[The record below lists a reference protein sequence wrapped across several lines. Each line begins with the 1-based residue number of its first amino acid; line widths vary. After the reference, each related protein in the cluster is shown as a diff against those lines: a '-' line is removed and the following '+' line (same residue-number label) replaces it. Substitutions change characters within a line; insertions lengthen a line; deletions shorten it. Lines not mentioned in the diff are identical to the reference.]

1 MSTDNLMWW
10 DRLGKTDPAHTKGF
24 NRPGGFKGTAVKPIY
39 QIQKMT
45 EHFGPCGSAWK
56 ISEPV
61 FTQVACEGG
70 AIAVFCQVSVSI
82 KTNGDF
88 SAPIPGVGG
97 DMVVKKFNNGNTM
110 IDDES
115 FKKAYTDAV
124 GNALKFLGM
133 SADIH
138 MGQFD
143 DAKYVQEM
151 RQEFSGDEKRQ
162 KSPPPPNRSDNWT
175 HPSATNG
182 GPVHDN
188 DHFAHLGGGA
198 DDPLPMSFKS
208 AKEIAIAID
217 NAPDLTELAQIDKA
231 MHQVFVKLSD
241 SSKQKLMDMMKAR
254 KDELFREREAA

>member
-1 MSTDNLMWW
+1 MSTDKLMWW

-24 NRPGGFKGTAVKPIY
+24 SRPGGFKGTAVKPIY

-56 ISEPV
+56 ISEPT
-61 FTQVACEGG
+61 FTLVNCEGG
-70 AIAVFCQVSVSI
+70 EVAVFCNVTVSI
-82 KTNGDF
+82 KANGDF

-97 DMVVKKFNNGNTM
+97 DMVVKKFRNGNVF

-115 FKKAYTDAV
+115 YKKAYTDAV

-143 DAKYVQEM
+143 DAKYVQEL
-151 RQEFSGDEKRQ
+151 RREKAEEERHNQ
-162 KSPPPPNRSDNWT
+162 TNNSPQGSDSWNHGGT
-175 HPSATNG
+175 TKQNPSQQA
-182 GPVHDN
+182 N

-198 DDPLPMSFKS
+198 GDPLPYSFRN

-217 NAPDLTELAQIDKA
+217 ECENLTNLALIDNA
-231 MHQVFVKLSD
+231 MHQVIGRLKESN
-241 SSKQKLMDMMKAR
+241 QTTLMNKVKAR
-254 KDELFREREAA
+254 KEELMREAA